1 MGLVELSLKAS
12 AARVLPFKLKIKIN
26 IIDVKK
32 KKKNTG
38 QNSAHFLLNQDD
50 SSLLSYSQ
58 ILEFNRRLQGL
69 FLAAVL
75 ALFQGQT

>member
-26 IIDVKK
+26 IIDVK